1 MPLEVTKFRLFEK
14 NTLRGFATV
23 RLTGVNLE
31 IRDITIHEKNGNR
44 DITIHE
50 KNGNRWVSLPSKPY
64 ESDGETKYSYIV
76 KFYEKPTWERFQAEV
91 LKQIAKLAPQPVG
104 QLPDE
109 SDDLSF

>member
-31 IRDITIHEKNGNR
+31 IR

-91 LKQIAKLAPQPVG
+91 LKQIAKLAPQPRTICHFNG
-104 QLPDE
+104 RI
-109 SDDLSF
+109 

>member
-31 IRDITIHEKNGNR
+31 IR

-91 LKQIAKLAPQPVG
+91 LKQIAKLAPQPVE

-109 SDDLSF
+109 PDDLSF

>member
-44 DITIHE
+44 
-50 KNGNRWVSLPSKPY
+50 WVSLPSKPY
-64 ESDGETKYSYIV
+64 DIAISSNFMKSQRGSD
-76 KFYEKPTWERFQAEV
+76 FR
-91 LKQIAKLAPQPVG
+91 LRC
-104 QLPDE
+104 
-109 SDDLSF
+109 